1 MKVLSVE
8 DSRINQ
14 TIITERLKMRGYE
27 VIQAFDGNEAIAILN
42 NEVGIELALL
52 DIGLPY
58 KSGIELAQFMK
69 SSEQLNSIPI
79 IFLTAHA
86 TKEYRDE
93 ASKVGVD
100 DFFSKP
106 IDFKALFNRIQA
118 ILPNQ

>member
-1 MKVLSVE
+1 MKILSVE

-27 VIQAFDGNEAIAILN
+27 VVQAFDGNEAIALLN
-42 NEVGIELALL
+42 NEIGIDLALL

-58 KSGIELAQFMK
+58 KDGIEIGRYMK

-79 IFLTAHA
+79 IFLSAHA

-93 ASKVGVD
+93 ARKVGAD

-106 IDFKALFNRIQA
+106 IDFKALFKRIRE